1 MKNSEKFDI
10 RYSKINLVFEFTED
24 TKMPENKVSAI
35 RGGICIFLLKDSL
48 LYSCLVLYIKFKY
61 LINLSLKILFI

>member
-10 RYSKINLVFEFTED
+10 RYSKINLVFEFIED

-35 RGGICIFLLKDSL
+35 RGGMGEMLLE
-48 LYSCLVLYIKFKY
+48 
-61 LINLSLKILFI
+61 